1 MAILVRETFAIYP
14 SFSISFNITMN
25 IAIVGATGNV
35 GRKILE
41 VLEKKKLVIDNLY
54 LLASSRSAGSKINFN
69 SQDHEILNLETFD
82 FSKVK
87 ITFFAA
93 GGKISETFVEK
104 AAKHSL
110 VIDNSSFYR
119 MDPDVPLIV
128 PQVNSDHL
136 NNIKK
141 NIIANPNCSTAQLV
155 IVLKPL
161 HDLFKIKRI
170 VVSTYQ
176 SVSGGGKAPMDEL
189 IEQTKQVL
197 QNDKVESKNFTK
209 QIAFNV
215 IPHIDVFA
223 DDGYTKE
230 ELKMTNETKKILD
243 DKIDLTATCVRL
255 PVLVSHSES
264 VNIEFENP
272 FSLEKVRDALDNFE
286 GCKVIDDRSDG
297 GYSTPLEAEGRDE
310 TFISRIREDKT
321 IKNGLNMW
329 IVSDNLLRGAAL
341 NAVEIAETLIKN
353 NFYGK

>member
-1 MAILVRETFAIYP
+1 M
-14 SFSISFNITMN
+14 MN

-41 VLEKKKLVIDNLY
+41 VLEKKNFSLENLY
-54 LLASSRSAGSKINFN
+54 LVASSKSAGSKITFK
-69 SQDHEILNLETFD
+69 DKELEVFDLEKFD
-82 FSKVK
+82 FSKAK

-93 GGKISETFVEK
+93 GGKMSENYATK
-104 AAKHSL
+104 AAQHSI

-128 PQVNSDHL
+128 PQVNSEDL
-136 NNIKK
+136 KEIKK

-155 IVLKPL
+155 IALKPL
-161 HDLFKIKRI
+161 HDAFKIKR
-170 VVSTYQ
+170 VVTSTYQ

-189 IEQTKQVL
+189 IEQTKL
-197 QNDKVESKNFTK
+197 FLDNREIKSKNFTK
-209 QIAFNV
+209 QIAFNA

-243 DKIDLTATCVRL
+243 PKIELTATCVRL

-264 VNIEFENP
+264 VNIEFEKP
-272 FSLEKVRDALDNFE
+272 FTVDKVRQLLDNAD
-286 GCKVIDDRSDG
+286 GCKVVDERKDG
-297 GYSTPLEAEGRDE
+297 GYSTPIEAAGKND

-321 IKNGLNMW
+321 INNGLNLW

>member
-1 MAILVRETFAIYP
+1 
-14 SFSISFNITMN
+14 MN

-41 VLEKKKLVIDNLY
+41 VLERKELTIENLY
-54 LLASSRSAGSKINFN
+54 LLASSRSAGSKIKFK
-69 SQDHEILNLETFD
+69 DKEYEVLNLETFD

-93 GGKISETFVEK
+93 GGKISENFAEI

-110 VIDNSSFYR
+110 VIDNSSFFR
-119 MDPDVPLIV
+119 MDPQVPLIV
-128 PQVNSDHL
+128 PQVNADHL

-155 IVLKPL
+155 IALKPL
-161 HDLFKIKRI
+161 HDLFIIKRI

-189 IEQTKQVL
+189 IEQTNQVL
-197 QNDKVESKNFTK
+197 KKNKVVSKNFTK
-209 QIAFNV
+209 QIAFNA

-243 DKIDLTATCVRL
+243 AKIELTATCVRV
-255 PVLVSHSES
+255 PVLVSHSEA
-264 VNIEFENP
+264 VNIEFEKP
-272 FSLEKVRDALDNFE
+272 FSLDKVREALDHFE
-286 GCKVIDDRSDG
+286 GCKVIDERVDG

-310 TFISRIREDKT
+310 TFISRIRKDKT
-321 IKNGLNMW
+321 LSNGLNMW

>member
-1 MAILVRETFAIYP
+1 
-14 SFSISFNITMN
+14 MN

-41 VLEKKKLVIDNLY
+41 VLEQKKILVEELY
-54 LLASSRSAGSKINFN
+54 LVASKRSVGQKVNFN
-69 SQDHEILNLETFD
+69 GKEYEVFNLETFD

-93 GGKISETFVEK
+93 GGKVSEKYATKVS
-104 AAKHSL
+104 KHSI
-110 VIDNSSFYR
+110 VIDNSSFFR
-119 MDPDVPLIV
+119 MDPEVPLIV
-128 PQVNSDHL
+128 PQVNPEDI
-136 NNIKK
+136 NNMKK

-161 HDLFKIKRI
+161 HDLFNIKRV

-189 IEQTKQVL
+189 IEQTKL
-197 QNDKVESKNFTK
+197 FLENKVIKSKNFTK

-215 IPHIDVFA
+215 IPQIDVFA

-230 ELKMTNETKKILD
+230 ELKMENETKKILD
-243 DKIDLTATCVRL
+243 EKIELTATCVRI

-264 VNIEFENP
+264 VNIEFKKP
-272 FSLEKVRDALDNFE
+272 FSIEKVKEALSKAE
-286 GCKVIDDRSDG
+286 GCEVYDSREDG
-297 GYSTPLEAEGRDE
+297 GYSTPLEAEGKNE
-310 TFISRIREDKT
+310 TYISRIREDKT
-321 IKNGLNMW
+321 NENCLNLW

-341 NAVEIAETLIKN
+341 NAVEIAETLIKIN
-353 NFYGK
+353 IDGK

>member
-1 MAILVRETFAIYP
+1 MD
-14 SFSISFNITMN
+14 

-41 VLEKKKLVIDNLY
+41 VLEKKELSFDNLH
-54 LLASSRSAGSKINFN
+54 LVASSKSAGKKIIFKGKEY
-69 SQDHEILNLETFD
+69 EISNLENFD

-87 ITFFAA
+87 IAFFSA
-93 GGKISETFVEK
+93 GGKISEKFAEK
-104 AAKHSL
+104 AAKSCL
-110 VIDNSSFYR
+110 VIDNSSYYR

-128 PQVNSDHL
+128 PQVNSEAL
-136 NNIKK
+136 RNIKK
-141 NIIANPNCSTAQLV
+141 NIVSNPNCSTAQLV
-155 IVLKPL
+155 IALKPL
-161 HDLFKIKRI
+161 HDLFIIKRI

-189 IEQTKQVL
+189 IDQTKLALNKQ
-197 QNDKVESKNFTK
+197 KIKSKNFTK

-215 IPHIDVFA
+215 IPHIDVFS

-243 DKIDLTATCVRL
+243 GKIDLTATCVRI
-255 PVLVSHSES
+255 PVSVSHSES
-264 VNIEFENP
+264 ANIEFEKS
-272 FSLEKVRDALDNFE
+272 FTLDEVRKALDSFE
-286 GCKVIDDRSDG
+286 GCKVIDERTDG
-297 GYSTPLEAEGRDE
+297 GYSTPIEAEGKDE

-321 IKNGLNMW
+321 IKNGLNLW

-341 NAVEIAETLIKN
+341 NAVEIAEALINN

>member
-1 MAILVRETFAIYP
+1 
-14 SFSISFNITMN
+14 MN

-35 GRKILE
+35 GRKTLE
-41 VLEKKKLVIDNLY
+41 VLEKKELSIDNLY
-54 LLASSRSAGSKINFN
+54 LVASSKSAGKKINFK
-69 SQDHEILNLETFD
+69 DKEHEVFDLENFD

-87 ITFFAA
+87 IAFFAA
-93 GGKISETFVEK
+93 GGKISEKFAEK
-104 AAKHSL
+104 AAKHCL

-119 MDPDVPLIV
+119 MDQDVPLIV
-128 PQVNSDHL
+128 PQVNSDDL
-136 NNIKK
+136 KNINK

-155 IVLKPL
+155 IALKPL
-161 HDLFKIKRI
+161 HDLFVIKRI

-189 IEQTKQVL
+189 IEQTKLVL
-197 QNDKVESKNFTK
+197 DGKLVTSKNFTK
-209 QIAFNV
+209 QIAFNA
-215 IPHIDVFA
+215 IPHIDVFS

-243 DKIDLTATCVRL
+243 SKIDLTATCVRL
-255 PVLVSHSES
+255 PISVSHSES
-264 VNIEFENP
+264 VNLQFEKS
-272 FSLEKVRDALDNFE
+272 FSVEKVREALNNFD
-286 GCKVIDDRSDG
+286 GCKVIDERVDG
-297 GYSTPLEAEGRDE
+297 GYATPLEAEGKDE

-321 IKNGLNMW
+321 IKNGLNLW